1 MPPWSHSHAPCGV
14 CDISFRTEPKA
25 LERESDIELDLST
38 WQVAFNGAEPIR
50 NDTMSE
56 FQAAFQR
63 FGFSREA
70 VYPCYGLAECTL
82 QASGGVKGKGPITLK
97 VDRQALRDGKILP
110 MDTAPC
116 QTLVGSGK
124 ALPGTRIEIVDPL
137 TRKARI
143 PFEIGEIWIAGPHIA
158 RGYWNQEALTADT
171 FANHLSGNIQPPYLR
186 TGDLGFVHQGELYVT
201 GRIKDMVIIRGK
213 NHYPHDT
220 EHSVSTAHHSLESLG
235 CAVLSLLDAEDKL
248 IIVQEVRR
256 EWRKKIEGDEIIS
269 IIRQAV
275 VLNNEITP
283 HDIVLLMPGKLLK
296 TSSGKVMRNAI
307 RTQYIDK
314 KLERWLG

>member
-1 MPPWSHSHAPCGV
+1 
-14 CDISFRTEPKA
+14 
-25 LERESDIELDLST
+25 
-38 WQVAFNGAEPIR
+38 
-50 NDTMSE
+50 
-56 FQAAFQR
+56 
-63 FGFSREA
+63 
-70 VYPCYGLAECTL
+70 
-82 QASGGVKGKGPITLK
+82 
-97 VDRQALRDGKILP
+97 
-110 MDTAPC
+110 
-116 QTLVGSGK
+116 VGSGK

-137 TRKARI
+137 TRKART

-158 RGYWNQEALTADT
+158 RGYWNQEPLTAGT
-171 FANHLSGNIQPPYLR
+171 FANHLSGDIQPSYLR
-186 TGDLGFVHQGELYVT
+186 TGDLGFFHQGELYVT

-213 NHYPHDT
+213 NYYPHNI
-220 EHSVSTAHHSLESLG
+220 EHNVSTAHPSLENSA
-235 CAVLSLLDAEDKL
+235 CAVFSLLDAGDKL
-248 IIVQEVRR
+248 IVVQEVRR
-256 EWRKKIEGDEIIS
+256 EWRKKIKGDEIIS

>member
-1 MPPWSHSHAPCGV
+1 MT
-14 CDISFRTEPKA
+14 D
-25 LERESDIELDLST
+25 
-38 WQVAFNGAEPIR
+38 
-50 NDTMSE
+50 
-56 FQAAFQR
+56 
-63 FGFSREA
+63 
-70 VYPCYGLAECTL
+70 
-82 QASGGVKGKGPITLK
+82 
-97 VDRQALRDGKILP
+97 
-110 MDTAPC
+110 
-116 QTLVGSGK
+116 
-124 ALPGTRIEIVDPL
+124 
-137 TRKARI
+137 
-143 PFEIGEIWIAGPHIA
+143 
-158 RGYWNQEALTADT
+158 
-171 FANHLSGNIQPPYLR
+171 
-186 TGDLGFVHQGELYVT
+186 
-201 GRIKDMVIIRGK
+201 RIKDMVIIRGK
-213 NHYPHDT
+213 NHCPHDT

>member
-25 LERESDIELDLST
+25 LEREPDIELDLST
-38 WQVAFNGAEPIR
+38 WQVAYNGAEPIR

-110 MDTAPC
+110 TDTAPC

-137 TRKARI
+137 TRKAR
-143 PFEIGEIWIAGPHIA
+143 
-158 RGYWNQEALTADT
+158 R
-171 FANHLSGNIQPPYLR
+171 
-186 TGDLGFVHQGELYVT
+186 
-201 GRIKDMVIIRGK
+201 
-213 NHYPHDT
+213 
-220 EHSVSTAHHSLESLG
+220 
-235 CAVLSLLDAEDKL
+235 
-248 IIVQEVRR
+248 
-256 EWRKKIEGDEIIS
+256 
-269 IIRQAV
+269 
-275 VLNNEITP
+275 
-283 HDIVLLMPGKLLK
+283 
-296 TSSGKVMRNAI
+296 
-307 RTQYIDK
+307 
-314 KLERWLG
+314 